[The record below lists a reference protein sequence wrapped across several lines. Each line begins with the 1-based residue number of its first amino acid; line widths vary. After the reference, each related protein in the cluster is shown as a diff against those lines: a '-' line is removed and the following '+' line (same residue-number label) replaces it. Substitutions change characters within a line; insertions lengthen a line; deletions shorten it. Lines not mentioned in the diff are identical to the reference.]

1 MKGYMITSK
10 NCPPCEEIKAEYSDM
25 IKSGEMELVDLDD
38 DGARAAQMME
48 QYELGI
54 PGIVILSDGGKVVV
68 KA

>member
-1 MKGYMITSK
+1 
-10 NCPPCEEIKAEYSDM
+10 M